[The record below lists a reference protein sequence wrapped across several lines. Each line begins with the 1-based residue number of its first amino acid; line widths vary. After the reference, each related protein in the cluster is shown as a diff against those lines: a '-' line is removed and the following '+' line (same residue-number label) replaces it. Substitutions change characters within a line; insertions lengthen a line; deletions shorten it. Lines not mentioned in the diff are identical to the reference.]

1 MINSMKFNDLKLYL
15 AGAVFVFPQIEVN
28 AQTDTLELTQSAVNA
43 IGSNENVPWLLLL
56 TAGALGVV
64 AIIMGLLV
72 GKVAVFKIKS
82 SKATALLITLSFIGL
97 LQAQSANTDMHWH
110 ISNEALNLI
119 LISVI
124 FLELLIILYFSY
136 WLKVI
141 VLPSQSKIGKSKTN
155 AWWDWFN
162 KSVSIEKEK
171 DVQLDHNYDGIKELD
186 NALPP
191 WWLYG
196 FYITIVFA
204 GIYLWR
210 YHVSGAAPLSY
221 EELQNDLKKSQLEL
235 KATLAKKGDRVDE
248 NTIVF
253 NDDASIIAEGRSI
266 FESNCKA
273 CHADNAGGM
282 PNSGPNLTDKY
293 WIHGGDI
300 KNVFKTIRYGVV
312 EKGMIAWGNV
322 LSNKQ
327 IAQVATYIKSI
338 KKPVSDGQPPKGEL
352 YQESTMNLNQ
362 SSKDSLSAS
371 VH

>member
-1 MINSMKFNDLKLYL
+1 MKFNNLKKYPLIVLL
-15 AGAVFVFPQIEVN
+15 AFPMLLN
-28 AQTDTLELTQSAVNA
+28 AQVDSVAVADSVIKSVGANQ
-43 IGSNENVPWLLLL
+43 NVPWLLMV
-56 TAGALGVV
+56 TAAALGVV
-64 AIIMGLLV
+64 AIILGLLV
-72 GKVAVFKIKS
+72 GKVAIYKIKAKKS
-82 SKATALLITLSFIGL
+82 LSMILAFMIAGIT
-97 LQAQSANTDMHWH
+97 QAQTNQGDMHWH
-110 ISNEALNLI
+110 LSEEALNLI
-119 LISVI
+119 LLSVI
-124 FLELLIILYFSY
+124 FFELLIILYFAY
-136 WLKVI
+136 WLKVM
-141 VLPSQSKIGKSKTN
+141 VLPAKEKSIQPKTN

-210 YHVSGAAPLSY
+210 YHVSGTAPLSY
-221 EELQNDLKKSQLEL
+221 EELQNDLKKSEIEL
-235 KATLAKKGDRVDE
+235 KAVLAKKGDRVDE
-248 NTIVF
+248 NTIEF
-253 NDDASIIAEGRSI
+253 KEDASMIADGRSI

-273 CHADNAGGM
+273 CYADNAGGM
-282 PNSGPNLTDKY
+282 PNSGPNLTDNY

-338 KKPVSDGQPPKGEL
+338 KEPVVGGQPPKGEL
-352 YQESTMNLNQ
+352 YDGEANSGSTQ
-362 SSKDSLSAS
+362 VADSTNIS
-371 VH
+371 VK

>member
-1 MINSMKFNDLKLYL
+1 MIKNMKINNLKKYYMMVLLVYPML
-15 AGAVFVFPQIEVN
+15 LN
-28 AQTDTLELTQSAVNA
+28 AQVDSLTMIENLAKS
-43 IGSNENVPWLLLL
+43 IGSNQNVSWLLML
-56 TAGALGVV
+56 TAVALGIV
-64 AIIMGLLV
+64 AIILGLLV
-72 GKVAVFKIKS
+72 GKVAIFKIKAKKS
-82 SKATALLITLSFIGL
+82 ISIMGAIVVAGA
-97 LQAQSANTDMHWH
+97 LQAQSSQSDMHWH
-110 ISNEALNLI
+110 LSSEALNLI
-119 LISVI
+119 LLSII
-124 FLELLIILYFSY
+124 FIELLIILYFAY

-141 VLPSQSKIGKSKTN
+141 VLPTKQKAIKPKTN

-162 KSVSIEKEK
+162 KSVSFEKEK

-196 FYITIVFA
+196 FYITIIFS

-210 YHVSGAAPLSY
+210 YHISCTAPLSY
-221 EELQNDLKKSQLEL
+221 EELQNDLRKSEIEL
-235 KATLAKKGDRVDE
+235 NAALAKKGDRVDE
-248 NTIVF
+248 NSIEYKE
-253 NDDASIIAEGRSI
+253 DAIMIEEGRSI

-312 EKGMIAWGNV
+312 EKGMIAWSNV

-338 KKPVSDGQPPKGEL
+338 KEPVVGGQPPKGDL
-352 YQESTMNLNQ
+352 FDDAGAKRADTI
-362 SSKDSLSAS
+362 
-371 VH
+371 VR

>member
-1 MINSMKFNDLKLYL
+1 MIKTMKFNNLKKYYMLLLL
-15 AGAVFVFPQIEVN
+15 AFPMLLN
-28 AQTDTLELTQSAVNA
+28 AQVDTASVAETVIKSA
-43 IGSNENVPWLLLL
+43 GSNQNVPWLLMV
-56 TAGALGVV
+56 TAAALGIV
-64 AIIMGLLV
+64 AIILGLLV
-72 GKVAVFKIKS
+72 GKVAIFKIKS
-82 SKATALLITLSFIGL
+82 KKSITLMLAVITVGM
-97 LQAQSANTDMHWH
+97 LQAQSSQGDMHWH
-110 ISNEALNLI
+110 VSDEALNLI
-119 LISVI
+119 LLAVI
-124 FLELLIILYFSY
+124 FFELLIILYFAY
-136 WLKVI
+136 WLKII
-141 VLPSQSKIGKSKTN
+141 VLPAKEKAIQPKTN

-210 YHVSGAAPLSY
+210 YHVSGTAPLSY
-221 EELQNDLKKSQLEL
+221 EELQNDLKKSEIEL
-235 KATLAKKGDRVDE
+235 KAVLAKKGDRVDE
-248 NTIVF
+248 NTIEYKE
-253 NDDASIIAEGRSI
+253 DASMIADGRAI

-338 KKPVSDGQPPKGEL
+338 KEPVVGGQPPKGEL
-352 YQESTMNLNQ
+352 FEESINSGNTPTA
-362 SSKDSLSAS
+362 DSVKISTK
-371 VH
+371 